1 MPRQLSRRAVAT
13 TGIIAV
19 LWWVA
24 AIIWGLLD
32 SHRVG
37 SEWGWTSYTPIA
49 ASEANDLIGW
59 VLWTGATVTI
69 GAGVILLVML
79 VRTRRQIGSWV
90 VPVGLLVVAGL
101 TSIQAYNSTLIER
114 IYSGPGSPDEA
125 VLIDVEDTIT
135 GPQEYN
141 PPLALAVMLTSTAI
155 VLAITAWTAPRNGPT
170 ADSRDADEPPVI

>member
-1 MPRQLSRRAVAT
+1 VPRQLSRRAVAT

-135 GPQEYN
+135 GPVTELLYG
-141 PPLALAVMLTSTAI
+141 LAVMLTITAI

>member
-69 GAGVILLVML
+69 GAGVILLVSGNL
-79 VRTRRQIGSWV
+79 PAEGGRLGILRAILPLSFVEASHLAGS
-90 VPVGLLVVAGL
+90 VAGEHRVCVRR
-101 TSIQAYNSTLIER
+101 A
-114 IYSGPGSPDEA
+114 G
-125 VLIDVEDTIT
+125 
-135 GPQEYN
+135 
-141 PPLALAVMLTSTAI
+141 
-155 VLAITAWTAPRNGPT
+155 
-170 ADSRDADEPPVI
+170 